1 MRCPAILITVH
12 AAFAIFALALTGPAC
27 TATIQEVQLLARFT
41 RALPNWATL
50 DYLKKFS
57 SQSVSGMFF
66 ARDTVGGLIATTRI
80 TVLFS
85 GMLAIIGFTTMVVKP
100 DLAYKLQNLPLFASS
115 TEQKIA
121 PQAAVAVAPEL
132 SGQANT
138 APKVAN
144 LTVPA
149 PTASNNHLLHMD
161 GLSNKTIKPTDNP
174 RQQQWVT
181 NWLSKRYR
189 VAGDATNMFVTT
201 AYKTARETKL
211 DPLLILAVMAIESG
225 LNPFAESPVGAQGLM
240 QVMSKVHEEKFESM
254 GGIKAALNPTAN
266 IKVGSMI
273 LKDYVTQGGSVEAG
287 LKRYVGAAAFANDGG
302 YGYKVLAE
310 YRRLQDVATGKNVP
324 STGSTTP
331 IASPKLRTIQAVSP
345 SDANRTPAEA
355 AVNVPDA
362 IEHRIQQSENQL
374 NSRPVT

>member
-1 MRCPAILITVH
+1 
-12 AAFAIFALALTGPAC
+12 
-27 TATIQEVQLLARFT
+27 LLARST
-41 RALPNWATL
+41 KVLSSWATPG
-50 DYLKKFS
+50 YLRKLS
-57 SQSVSGMFF
+57 SESINGAINSALF

-80 TVLFS
+80 TILFS
-85 GMLAIIGFTTMVVKP
+85 GILALIGFSTMLIKP
-100 DLAYKLQNLPLFASS
+100 DLALKLQSLPLFASS
-115 TEQKIA
+115 APQPAA
-121 PQAAVAVAPEL
+121 PQAAAAVTV
-132 SGQANT
+132 QAT
-138 APKVAN
+138 APAAGKNVAS
-144 LTVPA
+144 LTVPVPSA
-149 PTASNNHLLHMD
+149 NMNHLLHMD
-161 GLSNKTIKPTDNP
+161 GLPKAVKPLDNS

-240 QVMSKVHEEKFESM
+240 QVMSKVHEDKFESM

-310 YRRLQDVATGKNVP
+310 YRRLQDVAIGKNVP
-324 STGSTTP
+324 STGSTAP
-331 IASPKLRTIQAVSP
+331 IATPKARPIQAVAP
-345 SDANRTPAEA
+345 SDAATPTPAEA
-355 AVNVPDA
+355 AVSVPDA
-362 IEHRIQQSENQL
+362 IEHRIQQSDNQRNPL
-374 NSRPVT
+374 PLT

>member
-1 MRCPAILITVH
+1 
-12 AAFAIFALALTGPAC
+12 
-27 TATIQEVQLLARFT
+27 LLARST
-41 RALPNWATL
+41 KVLSSWATPG
-50 DYLKKFS
+50 YLRKLS
-57 SQSVSGMFF
+57 SESINGAINSALF
-66 ARDTVGGLIATTRI
+66 ARDTVGGIIATTRVTI
-80 TVLFS
+80 LFS
-85 GMLAIIGFTTMVVKP
+85 GILALIGLSTMLIKP
-100 DLAYKLQNLPLFASS
+100 DLAFKLQSLPLFASS
-115 TEQKIA
+115 APQPAA
-121 PQAAVAVAPEL
+121 PQAAVPVTVQAAVPAA
-132 SGQANT
+132 GKN
-138 APKVAN
+138 VAS
-144 LTVPA
+144 LTVPVPSA
-149 PTASNNHLLHMD
+149 NMNHLLHMD
-161 GLSNKTIKPTDNP
+161 GLANHAAKPLDSA

-189 VAGDATNMFVTT
+189 VAGDATNMFVST

-240 QVMSKVHEEKFESM
+240 QVMSKVHEDKFESM

-324 STGSTTP
+324 STGSTAP
-331 IASPKLRTIQAVSP
+331 IATPKARPIQAVAP
-345 SDANRTPAEA
+345 ADAVAPTPAEA
-355 AVNVPDA
+355 AVSVPDA
-362 IEHRIQQSENQL
+362 IERRIQQSDNQL
-374 NSRPVT
+374 NPLPLT

>member
-1 MRCPAILITVH
+1 
-12 AAFAIFALALTGPAC
+12 
-27 TATIQEVQLLARFT
+27 LLARST
-41 RALPNWATL
+41 KALPSWATPA
-50 DYLKKFS
+50 YLKKLS
-57 SQSVSGMFF
+57 TQSVSGVLF
-66 ARDTVGGLIATTRI
+66 ARDTVGGIIATTRI
-80 TVLFS
+80 TILFS
-85 GMLAIIGFTTMVVKP
+85 GILAILGFSTMMLKP
-100 DLAYKLQNLPLFASS
+100 DLAYKLQSLPLFASS
-115 TEQKIA
+115 A
-121 PQAAVAVAPEL
+121 PQQVPVQPVVQTVDQASNPAAGKNIA
-132 SGQANT
+132 S
-138 APKVAN
+138 

-149 PTASNNHLLHMD
+149 PSANVNHLLHMD
-161 GLSNKTIKPTDNP
+161 GLSKAVKPLDSS

-240 QVMSKVHEEKFESM
+240 QVMSKVHEDKFESM
-254 GGIKAALNPTAN
+254 GGIKAALNPAAN

-273 LKDYVTQGGSVEAG
+273 LRDYVNQGGSVEAG

-324 STGSTTP
+324 STGSVAP
-331 IASPKLRTIQAVSP
+331 IATPKARPIQAVAPVDTGSP
-345 SDANRTPAEA
+345 TPAEA
-355 AVNVPDA
+355 AVAVPDA
-362 IEHRIQQSENQL
+362 IEHRIQQSDSQL
-374 NSRPVT
+374 NTLPLT

>member
-1 MRCPAILITVH
+1 M
-12 AAFAIFALALTGPAC
+12 
-27 TATIQEVQLLARFT
+27 LARFT

-57 SQSVSGMFF
+57 SQSVNGMFF

-85 GMLAIIGFTTMVVKP
+85 GLLAILGFTTMMVKP
-100 DLAYKLQNLPLFASS
+100 DLAYKLQNLPLFASN

-121 PQAAVAVAPEL
+121 PQAAPAFAPEL

-138 APKVAN
+138 APKVAG

-149 PTASNNHLLHMD
+149 PAASNNHLLHMD
-161 GLSNKTIKPTDNP
+161 GLANKAIKPLDNP

-189 VAGDATNMFVTT
+189 VAGEATNMFVTT

-240 QVMSKVHEEKFESM
+240 QVMSKVHEEKFESL
-254 GGIKAALNPTAN
+254 GGIKAALNPAAN

-324 STGSTTP
+324 STGSTAP
-331 IASPKLRTIQAVSP
+331 IATPKLRTIQTASP
-345 SDANRTPAEA
+345 SDASRTPAEA

-362 IEHRIQQSENQL
+362 IERRIQQSENQL
-374 NSRPVT
+374 NSRPLT